1 MNALLNAIRKLFRPA
16 ALQPVPVH
24 AREWVNRTRCW

>member
-1 MNALLNAIRKLFRPA
+1 MNALLNVIRNLFRPT
-16 ALQPVPVH
+16 ALQPVPIR